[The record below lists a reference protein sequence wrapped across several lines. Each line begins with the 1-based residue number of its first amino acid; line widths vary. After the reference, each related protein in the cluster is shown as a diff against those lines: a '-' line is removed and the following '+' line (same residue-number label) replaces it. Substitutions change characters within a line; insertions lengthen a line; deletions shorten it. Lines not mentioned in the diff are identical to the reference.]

1 MLLKHLFKTA
11 AAVIILS
18 FIITGCDI
26 KPGTMGQQNRIF
38 VVVDSVLW
46 QDLGEQTAQGF
57 ERIIYTPHTEKTFSI
72 TPVTLD
78 RLSGLKHRMNVFFM
92 GISDEE
98 GEVNNYIKSMMPDN
112 FKDGV
117 ETGEYFYLF
126 QQDLFARSQINL
138 ILYSK
143 NRDTFKEQFSNT
155 IDKIYKTFN
164 TKYYARLEESMFE
177 RDEQDKL
184 SDFLQEY
191 FGWNLRL
198 QHDYFKATHNLD
210 TRYVWMRRMNP
221 DRSISIWEVK
231 ADQEKFNLESI
242 KAVRTKMAE
251 QYYSKD
257 VIEDEDLYL
266 EDVDFNGQPAQK
278 LTGLWRNDSLLVG
291 GPFRTYAVHDPL
303 KSVYYMIDIS
313 VLAPGKLKKPFL
325 DQLEVIAHTFE
336 VVKD

>member
-1 MLLKHLFKTA
+1 MLLNHLFKTA
-11 AAVIILS
+11 AAVIIVF
-18 FIITGCDI
+18 FIITGCNI
-26 KPGTMGQQNRIF
+26 KPGTMGLQNRIF

-46 QDLGEQTAQGF
+46 QELGEQTAQGF
-57 ERIIYTPHTEKTFSI
+57 ERIIFTPHDEKTFSI
-72 TPVTLD
+72 TPVSLD
-78 RLSGLKHRMNVFFM
+78 RLSGIKHRMNVFFM

-98 GEVNNYIKSMMPDN
+98 GEVNEYIKTMMPDN
-112 FKDGV
+112 FKQGV
-117 ETGEYFYLF
+117 ETGDYFYLF
-126 QQDLFARSQINL
+126 QNDLFAEPQINL

-143 NRDTFKEQFSNT
+143 NRETFKEQFAGS
-155 IDKIYKTFN
+155 IEKIYQTFN
-164 TKYYARLEESMFE
+164 KKYYARLEQSMFE
-177 RDEQDKL
+177 RDEQKQL
-184 SDFLQEY
+184 SSFLQEY

-210 TRYVWMRRMNP
+210 SRYVWLRRLNP

-231 ADQEKFNLESI
+231 EGPEKFTLESL
-242 KAVRTKMAE
+242 KAVRNKMAE

-266 EDVDFNGQPAQK
+266 TDVDFNGQPAQK

-291 GPFRTYAVHDPL
+291 GPFRMYVVYDPL
-303 KSVYYMIDIS
+303 KSLHYMIDIS